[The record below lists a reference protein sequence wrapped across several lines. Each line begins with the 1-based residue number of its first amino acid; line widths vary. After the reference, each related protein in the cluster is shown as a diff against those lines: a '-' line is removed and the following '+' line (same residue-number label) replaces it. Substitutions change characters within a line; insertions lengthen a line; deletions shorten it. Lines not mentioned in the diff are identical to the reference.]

1 VRGKTKIN
9 QPIWREMTMAIEK
22 KSLGSKKAAN
32 PAPVN
37 KKSSAKAKLD
47 TAKPAS
53 GKVIAAMKMPG
64 I

>member
-1 VRGKTKIN
+1 
-9 QPIWREMTMAIEK
+9 MAIEK

-32 PAPVN
+32 PAPLN